1 MELWHESA
9 GEGQPILLLHA
20 GVCDARMWERQMTS
34 LAGRHQVI
42 RADLRGFGRSPFP
55 AGKFSFARDVV
66 ELIERLDAGPV
77 ILLGASMS
85 GRVALEV
92 ATARPD
98 LVDGLVLA
106 NAVLPG
112 WPWSQPVRVFGAEE
126 EAALERGDVE
136 AAVEANLKMWVDGP
150 KRDRDGVDPG
160 LRRFV
165 AAMQRDAFHIQLP
178 MWDEAD
184 EELMAPEVGDT
195 LGELAMPTLVID
207 GALDVEDIH
216 EIARRIAG
224 TIPDAEL
231 EVIGGVAHLPS
242 LERPAEFDRLVLS
255 FVG

>member
-9 GEGQPILLLHA
+9 GDGQPILLLHA
-20 GVCDARMWERQMTS
+20 GVCDARMWEHQMTS
-34 LAGRHQVI
+34 LAGWHQVI

-55 AGKFSFARDVV
+55 AEKFSFARDVV

-77 ILLGASMS
+77 VLLGASMS

-98 LVDGLVLA
+98 LIEGLILA

-112 WPWSQPVRVFGAEE
+112 WPWSQPVRAFGAEE
-126 EAALERGDVE
+126 EAALDRGNVE

-150 KRDRDGVDPG
+150 KRDRDGVDPV
-160 LRRFV
+160 LRGFV
-165 AAMQRDAFHIQLP
+165 ATMQRDAFHIQLP

-184 EELMAPEVGDT
+184 EELMAPDVGDS
-195 LGELAMPTLVID
+195 LGELGMPTLVID

-224 TIPDAEL
+224 TVPDAKL

-242 LERPAEFDRLVLS
+242 LERAAEFDRLVLS

>member
-20 GVCDARMWERQMTS
+20 GVCDARMWEYQMTS
-34 LAGRHQVI
+34 LAGWHQVI

-98 LVDGLVLA
+98 LVEGLILA

-150 KRDRDGVDPG
+150 KRDRDGVDPV
-160 LRRFV
+160 LRGFV

-184 EELMAPEVGDT
+184 EELMAPDVGDR
-195 LGELAMPTLVID
+195 LGELGMPTLVID

-224 TIPDAEL
+224 TIPDAQL

-242 LERPAEFDRLVLS
+242 LERAAEFDRLVLG